1 MKLSELNIYSNIV
14 IQCHD
19 NPDPDSIGAGYALY
33 KFFKC
38 QGKQVRLIYS
48 GELKIT
54 KPNILMIIEA
64 FNIPIEYVEKIN
76 IEGLLIT
83 VDCQYG
89 AGNVTKLNA
98 RHIAI
103 IDHHQPEVEE
113 IPRSEIRSFLASAC
127 TLVWDLIN
135 QENFNINEHIDVATA
150 LYYGLFND
158 SGGFTELNHP
168 LDKDMLDSLKID
180 NSIIRK
186 LKNSVLTLR
195 ELEIAGMALIRHSY
209 NETNK
214 FVLVKAQE
222 CDPNIL
228 GFISDLALQVDS
240 VYVCVVYNQI
250 NRGIK
255 FSIRSCDKEIMAN
268 ELAAYL
274 SEGIGSGGG
283 HVEKAGGFISQKE
296 FDKKHAHLNADE
308 YFLRR
313 LTKYY
318 KSFDVIYS
326 MKDYLDIEDMQL
338 YKKRAVPVGFV
349 PLTDVVADNTPIII
363 RTLEG
368 DLDLLANEDI
378 YAMVGVKG
386 EVYPTT
392 KEKFEKN
399 YTILDERYNLELE
412 YFPSIRNKKD
422 STIIHLHQYAKK
434 CISKGESYI
443 YAKPLKKAVKVFTSW
458 DIEKYMYGKIGDY
471 LAVKRDDN
479 HDIYVI
485 EKDIFSKTYDLVVI
499 N

>member
-1 MKLSELNIYSNIV
+1 MKLSDLNNYSRIV

-33 KFFKC
+33 KFFENENKE
-38 QGKQVRLIYS
+38 VSLIYS
-48 GELKIT
+48 GKLKIT
-54 KPNILMIIEA
+54 KPNILMLIEE
-64 FNIPIEYVEKIN
+64 FDIPIQYVEKID

-98 RHIAI
+98 RDIAI
-103 IDHHQPEVEE
+103 IDHHLPEVDE
-113 IPRSEIRSFLASAC
+113 IARSEIRSFLASTC
-127 TLVWDLIN
+127 TLVWDLISK
-135 QENFNINEHIDVATA
+135 ESFNINEHIDIATA
-150 LYYGLFND
+150 LYYGLFTD
-158 SGGFTELNHP
+158 SGGFSEINHP
-168 LDKDMLDSLKID
+168 LDKDMQESLIID
-180 NSIIRK
+180 NSVMRK
-186 LKNSVLTLR
+186 LKSSVLTLR

-209 NETNK
+209 NVVNK

-255 FSIRSCDKEIMAN
+255 FSVRSCVKEIMAN

-274 SEGIGSGGG
+274 AEGIGSGGG
-283 HVEKAGGFISQKE
+283 HIEKAGGFISQKE
-296 FDKKHAHLNADE
+296 FDKRHAYLNADE

-313 LTKYY
+313 LTRYY
-318 KSFDVIYS
+318 RSFDVIYS
-326 MKDYLDIEDMQL
+326 IEDYGEIDDMQL
-338 YKKRAVPVGFV
+338 YKKRALPVGFV
-349 PLTDVVADNTPIII
+349 PLTDILPDNTPIVI

-368 DLDLLANEDI
+368 DLDLLANQDI
-378 YAMVGVKG
+378 YAMIGIKG

-399 YTILDERYNLELE
+399 YTVLEEQYDLELE

-422 STIIHLHQYAKK
+422 SSTIHLRQYAKK

-443 YAKPLKKAVKVFTSW
+443 YARPLKKAVKVFTAW
-458 DIEKYMYGKIGDY
+458 DREKYMYGKIGDY
-471 LAVKRDDN
+471 LAVKKDDN
-479 HDIYVI
+479 RDIYVI
-485 EKDIFSKTYDLVVI
+485 EKEIFAQTYDKL
-499 N
+499 